1 MLESLGHLHPIVI
14 HFPLALLISGGLFS
28 LGSRLIRP
36 EGLRHAFQVA
46 GAWNFRIGALFI
58 LPALITGWAAFQTVA
73 HDAPS
78 HAAMT
83 LHRNWALATGA
94 AFLGMGVI
102 AWRSRVGSWPTGR
115 LTWAA
120 LFIGLALLG
129 VTGYLG
135 GILVYRHGLGVQA
148 LPVAEGDGHSHG
160 SVGHSH
166 GEALGNQK
174 EPKAPVPNDSAVKSP
189 PEPHHHDGTPHQH

>member
-94 AFLGMGVI
+94 AFLGLAVLS
-102 AWRSRVGSWPTGR
+102 WRGRGKAWPTGG
-115 LTWAA
+115 LAWAT
-120 LFIGLALLG
+120 LFLGLALLG

-135 GILVYRHGLGVQA
+135 GTLVYRHGLGVQS
-148 LPVAEGDGHSHG
+148 LPARE
-160 SVGHSH
+160 
-166 GEALGNQK
+166 GEAHGHEGHPHEGTLENRQA
-174 EPKAPVPNDSAVKSP
+174 PKAPAPDDSTIKPP
-189 PEPHHHDGTPHQH
+189 PEPHHHDATPHKH